1 MNTIMNNEQ
10 NTILTMAINTQMSFI
25 NNTQFLTINGWQNN
39 EACINDETR
48 DLYLKKFLTFLTDA
62 INTK

>member
-1 MNTIMNNEQ
+1 MNNEQ